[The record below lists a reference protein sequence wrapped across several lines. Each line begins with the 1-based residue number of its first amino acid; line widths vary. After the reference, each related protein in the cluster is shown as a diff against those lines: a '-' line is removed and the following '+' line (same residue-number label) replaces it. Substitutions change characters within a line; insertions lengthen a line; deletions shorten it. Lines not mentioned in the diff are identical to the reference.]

1 MSETCPRVILTSPR
15 TGSDFDLTKQ
25 IQVLLLLLHRTNN
38 KSLPGLKSVVS
49 SSFDKKVTEY
59 KGFEQFGALPA
70 VLLDS
75 KASYVV
81 QSYIKV
87 RETPV

>member
-1 MSETCPRVILTSPR
+1 M
-15 TGSDFDLTKQ
+15 
-25 IQVLLLLLHRTNN
+25 LHRTNN

-87 RETPV
+87 RVQRNDILKSSVLSRITKIEI